1 MNQHKIQDDIIALAN
16 KKTLDESDRT
26 LGRGLVNQLL
36 DDLEAGTLRVVNI
49 YDDSVTVNA
58 WVKQGIILG
67 FRLSETVSFN
77 ETSQFRDKD
86 LFPLQTIKADS
97 TIRVVPPAAGIRRG
111 SFVDSGCILMPPAYV
126 NVGAHIGKNTM
137 LESLAGSCAQIG
149 ANCHISYG
157 SVIGGVLDPIEA
169 TPVILGDFVLLGENA
184 GVTQGTRLGKLVT
197 VAPGTHISKATPVID
212 PINKVAYT
220 SRGTAELEEESTA
233 GITFFSV
240 GKIIKEKD
248 SSYGPEIPD
257 GALIIPGVARS
268 SHGTL
273 KTAPTIAKYINSEAD
288 RAYALEEALR

>member
-1 MNQHKIQDDIIALAN
+1 MKIDNLQADIVTLAN
-16 KKTLDESDRT
+16 KKTLTESDRS
-26 LGRGLVNQLL
+26 LGRNLVNHLL
-36 DDLEAGTLRVVNI
+36 DSLEAGTTRVVSF
-49 YDDSVTVNA
+49 DGDSITANT
-58 WVKQGIILG
+58 WVKQGILLG
-67 FRLSETVSFN
+67 FRLSETTTFN
-77 ETSQFRDKD
+77 ANAQFRDKD
-86 LFPLQTIKADS
+86 LFPLQALKADS
-97 TIRVVPPAAGIRRG
+97 AIRVVPPAAGIRRG
-111 SFVDSGCILMPPAYV
+111 AYVDKGCILMPPAYV
-126 NVGAHIGKNTM
+126 NVGAYVGKNTM

-184 GVTQGTRLGKLVT
+184 GVTQGTRLGNLVT

-220 SRGTAELEEESTA
+220 SRGIVELEEDNTT
-233 GITFFSV
+233 GIKFFSV
-240 GKIIKEKD
+240 GRMIEEKD

-273 KTAPTIAKYINSEAD
+273 KTAPTIAKFIKSEAD